1 MSASQEPRIGVYICH
16 CGINIAG
23 VVDVE
28 AVREYAEK
36 LPNVVVAKT
45 YLYTCSSPGQ
55 AMIETDI
62 SEQKLNRVVV
72 ASCSPRMHEATFRKV
87 VEEGGLNPYLFEMAN
102 IREHCSWVHSAEP
115 ERATKKAEDLVRIAV
130 AKARLLEPLQKKSV
144 AVTERAL
151 VIGAGMAGMRSAL
164 DLAERG
170 FEVCLVEE
178 QPTIGGK
185 TARLNTLYPTGESAI
200 DVVAP
205 LMKEVASHPNIKL
218 FTNSE
223 ITNVDGYIGNFKVK
237 ITKRPRF
244 VSERCNACA
253 RCESVCPVDVSNEF
267 DFHLTKRKAIYMPF
281 RSAVPQAYVIDEKTC
296 NKCGKCLEVCEK
308 KAIDLNEKPEEL
320 EFDIGTIV
328 TAIGFDSYEPPEGE
342 FGYKTHKNV
351 ITMLQLER
359 ILDKDGPT
367 GGELV
372 LGNAYGPFFRSTPA
386 KNIVFISCVG
396 ARQEPGVYK
405 PIREGQELNRYCSRV
420 CCTGALKNALLIRKK
435 YPDANVYY
443 LYRDIRTFGRGHEK
457 YYRDA
462 SEALIRF
469 MKYDPHAPPIV
480 TSNSDELTVT
490 VDDVLTA
497 NETFAIKADL
507 VVLATAM
514 IPSAKLADIQG
525 KLKITKSADGF
536 LQEAHAKLRPLDTA
550 TEGIFIAGAAQGPKD
565 VTDAVA
571 MGSAAAAKA
580 SIPLAQGKV
589 ELEPIK
595 SFVDVSKCDGC
606 AMCVDPCTFKAIKIE
621 EFNENGEVKKRAVV
635 NEALCKG
642 CGACAATCP
651 PKAIYVRGFT
661 LEQLTA
667 QVNAALAES

>member
-1 MSASQEPRIGVYICH
+1 MTASQEPRVGVYICH

-55 AMIETDI
+55 AMIKTDI
-62 SEQKLNRVVV
+62 GEQKLNRVVV

-102 IREHCSWVHSAEP
+102 LREHCSWVHATEP
-115 ERATKKAEDLVRIAV
+115 DKATKKAQDLVRIAV

-144 AVTERAL
+144 PVTERAL
-151 VIGAGMAGMRSAL
+151 VIGAGVAGMRAAV
-164 DLAERG
+164 DLAQRG
-170 FEVCLVEE
+170 FEITLVEE

-185 TARLNTLYPTGESAI
+185 TARLNKLYPTDEHAM
-200 DVVAP
+200 DALAP
-205 LMKEVASHPNIKL
+205 MMKHVASHPNIKL
-218 FTNSE
+218 LTNSE
-223 ITNVDGYIGNFKVK
+223 VNNVDGYIGNFKVK

-244 VSERCNACA
+244 VSERCNLCA
-253 RCESVCPVDVSNEF
+253 RCESACPLETSNEF
-267 DFHLTKRKAIYMPF
+267 DFHLTKRKAIFLPF
-281 RSAVPQAYVIDEKTC
+281 RGAVPQAYVIDDKVC
-296 NKCGKCLEVCEK
+296 NKCGKCVDACEK
-308 KAIDLNEKPEEL
+308 KAIDLNDKPEEL
-320 EFDIGTIV
+320 EIDIGTII

-342 FGYKTHKNV
+342 FGYRTQKNV

-359 ILDKDGPT
+359 ILDAEGPT
-367 GGELV
+367 KGELL
-372 LGNAYGPFFRSTPA
+372 LGDAFGPFFRSSPA

-396 ARQEPGVYK
+396 SRQEPGVYK
-405 PIREGQELNRYCSRV
+405 PLREGQQLNRYCSRV
-420 CCTGALKNALLIRKK
+420 CCTGALKNALLVKRK
-435 YPDANVYY
+435 YPDVNVYY
-443 LYRDIRTFGRGHEK
+443 LYRDIRTYGRGHEK
-457 YYRDA
+457 YYKEA
-462 SEALIRF
+462 SESLIRF
-469 MKYDPHAPPIV
+469 MKYEPEAPPVV

-490 VDDVLTA
+490 VDDVLTG
-497 NETFAIKADL
+497 NETFTIKADL
-507 VVLATAM
+507 IVLATAM
-514 IPSAKLADIQG
+514 VPGAKLADIQG
-525 KLKITKSADGF
+525 KLKIAKSADGF

-580 SIPLAQGKV
+580 SVPLAQGKV
-589 ELEPIK
+589 DLEPIK
-595 SFVDVSKCDGC
+595 SFVDLSKCDGC
-606 AMCVDPCTFKAIKIE
+606 AMCVDPCTYKAIKIE
-621 EFNENGEVKKRAVV
+621 EHTENGAVKKRAVV

-651 PKAIYVRGFT
+651 PKAIFVKGFT
-661 LEQLTA
+661 LDQLTA
-667 QVNAALAES
+667 QVNAALAE

>member
-1 MSASQEPRIGVYICH
+1 MTASQEPRIGVYICH

-23 VVDVE
+23 TVDVE
-28 AVREYAEK
+28 AVRQYAEK
-36 LPNVVVAKT
+36 LQNVVVAKT

-55 AMIETDI
+55 AMIKTDI

-115 ERATKKAEDLVRIAV
+115 EKATKKASDLVRIAV
-130 AKARLLEPLQKKSV
+130 AKARLLEPLQRKSV
-144 AVTERAL
+144 PVTERAL
-151 VIGAGMAGMRSAL
+151 VIGAGAAGMTTAL

-178 QPTIGGK
+178 QPSIGGK
-185 TARLNTLYPTGESAI
+185 AARLNTMYPTGEYAM
-200 DVVAP
+200 DALGPV
-205 LMKEVASHPNIKL
+205 MKQVASHPNIKL
-218 FTNSE
+218 LTNSE
-223 ITNVDGYIGNFKVK
+223 ISNVDGYIGNFKVK
-237 ITKRPRF
+237 INKKPRF
-244 VSERCNACA
+244 VSGRCNVCA
-253 RCESVCPVDVSNEF
+253 RCESVCPVETSNEF
-267 DFHLTKRKAIYMPF
+267 DFHLTKRKAIFMPF
-281 RSAVPQAYVIDEKTC
+281 KGAVPQTYVIDEKVC
-296 NKCGKCLEVCEK
+296 NKCGKCLEACEK
-308 KAIDLNEKPEEL
+308 KAIDLDEKPEEL

-328 TAIGFDSYEPPEGE
+328 TAIGFDSYEPLDGE
-342 FGYKTHKNV
+342 FGYKTKKNV

-359 ILDKDGPT
+359 ILDTEGPT
-367 GGELV
+367 KGELL
-372 LGNAYGPFFRSTPA
+372 LGDAFGPFFKSSPT

-396 ARQEPGVYK
+396 SRQEPGVYK
-405 PIREGQELNRYCSRV
+405 PVREGQQLNRYCSRV
-420 CCTGALKNALLIRKK
+420 CCTGVLKNALLIKKK
-435 YPDANVYY
+435 YPDTNIYC
-443 LYRDIRTFGRGHEK
+443 LYRDIRTYGRGHEK

-469 MKYDPHAPPIV
+469 IKYAPQAPPIV
-480 TSNSDELTVT
+480 TSSSDELTVT
-490 VDDVLTA
+490 VDDVLTG
-497 NETFAIKADL
+497 NETFAIQADL

-514 IPSAKLADIQG
+514 VPSAKLTDVQG

-550 TEGIFIAGAAQGPKD
+550 TDGIFIAGAAQGPKD

-589 ELEPIK
+589 DLEPIT
-595 SFVDVSKCDGC
+595 SFVDLSKCDGC

-621 EFNENGEVKKRAVV
+621 EHSENGEVKKRAVV

-651 PKAIYVRGFT
+651 PKAIFVRGFT

>member
-1 MSASQEPRIGVYICH
+1 MTTSPDPRIGVYICH

-28 AVREYAEK
+28 AVRQYAEK

-55 AMIETDI
+55 AMIVTDI
-62 SEQKLNRVVV
+62 SEQKLSRVVV

-115 ERATKKAEDLVRIAV
+115 QKATEKAKDLVRIAV

-144 AVTERAL
+144 SVTERAL
-151 VIGAGMAGMRSAL
+151 VVGAGVAGMRAAL

-185 TARLNTLYPTGESAI
+185 TARLNTLYPTGEYAI
-200 DVVAP
+200 DAVGP
-205 LMKEVASHPNIKL
+205 MMKQVASHPNIKL
-218 FTNSE
+218 LTSSE
-223 ITNVDGYIGNFKVK
+223 ISSVDGYIGNFKVK
-237 ITKRPRF
+237 IIKKPRF
-244 VSERCNACA
+244 VSVRCDACA
-253 RCESVCPVDVSNEF
+253 RCESVCPVETSNEF

-281 RSAVPQAYVIDEKTC
+281 KGAVPQAYVIDEKTC
-296 NKCGKCLEVCEK
+296 NKCGKCLEACEK
-308 KAIDLNEKPEEL
+308 KAIDLEEKPEEL

-328 TAIGFDSYEPPEGE
+328 TAIGFDSYEPLDGE
-342 FGYKTHKNV
+342 FGYKKHKNI

-359 ILDKDGPT
+359 ILDEKGPT

-372 LGNAYGPFFRSTPA
+372 LGDAFGPFFRSSPT

-396 ARQEPGVYK
+396 SRQEPGVYK
-405 PIREGQELNRYCSRV
+405 PLQEGQQLNKYCSRV
-420 CCTGALKNALLIRKK
+420 CCTGALKNALLIKKK

-443 LYRDIRTFGRGHEK
+443 LYRDIRTYGRGHEK

-469 MKYDPHAPPIV
+469 MRYEAQAPPIV
-480 TSNSDELTVT
+480 TSASDELTVT
-490 VDDVLTA
+490 VDDVLTG
-497 NETFAIKADL
+497 NETFAIQADL

-514 IPSAKLADIQG
+514 VPSAKLADVQG
-525 KLKITKSADGF
+525 KLKIAKSADGF

-550 TEGIFIAGAAQGPKD
+550 TDGIFLAGAAQGPKD

-589 ELEPIK
+589 DLEPIK
-595 SFVDVSKCDGC
+595 SFVDLAKCDGC

-621 EFNENGEVKKRAVV
+621 EHTENGTVKKRAVV

-651 PKAIYVRGFT
+651 PKAIFVKGFT
-661 LEQLTA
+661 LDQLTA